1 MRQTFSRNSQAG
13 RQHAFPSAK
22 PQGIAAAAL
31 QGSSTHRKA
40 LDIGRRT
47 RAARETIQWE
57 LAGIMLGK
65 ASAKSRFMKVAALGC
80 VVLALGACSSIRESR
95 GYVVDG
101 VLLQSVQPGI
111 DNRRSVEG
119 TLGRPTFQSQYGE
132 DTWYYISSTT
142 GRRPF
147 VRPRIQNHA
156 VLAVQFDASGNVKS
170 VERRGVEEVV
180 FLQPEGDKTPT
191 LGRERTFLEDLFGNI
206 GQVGAGGGPGGPGGP

>member
-1 MRQTFSRNSQAG
+1 M
-13 RQHAFPSAK
+13 
-22 PQGIAAAAL
+22 IAAAAL
-31 QGSSTHRKA
+31 QGPDIDRKA
-40 LDIGRRT
+40 LDIERCI
-47 RAARETIQWE
+47 RAARETTKWE
-57 LAGIMLGK
+57 LTGIMLGN
-65 ASAKSRFMKVAALGC
+65 ASAKSRFVKLAALSC
-80 VVLALGACSSIRESR
+80 AVLALGACSSIRESR

-147 VRPRIQNHA
+147 VRPRIDQHA
-156 VLAVQFDASGNVKS
+156 VLAVQFDEAGNVKS
-170 VERRGVEEVV
+170 VERRGVEEVT
-180 FLQPEGDKTPT
+180 FLQPDGDKTPT

-206 GQVGAGGGPGGPGGP
+206 GQVGTGGGPGAGP